1 MVRAAAVDW
10 VGGVAEGEARVDAE
24 AVAAGGRPAWVAVGP
39 EAVWAAEV
47 AFVET
52 AAGAETVAGVAAVT
66 AVTTAAV
73 AQEVGKVVM
82 EGVVARVV
90 VEVHTHR
97 GVVAVHRHALRLV
110 RRGRLAVHRTTPM
123 TGVGLE
129 ALAVPVGIPMG
140 VEGATACR
148 SPPRKVR

>member
-90 VEVHTHR
+90 VDMAKA
-97 GVVAVHRHALRLV
+97 VVAEGRVVVVEEAWQCKAARQPCRRHNRHRRASSQCRTLRL
-110 RRGRLAVHRTTPM
+110 
-123 TGVGLE
+123 
-129 ALAVPVGIPMG
+129 
-140 VEGATACR
+140 
-148 SPPRKVR
+148 